1 MNTVIVIEYRKAKG
15 KETCGMDEGMAL
27 QDEKIDNSLNLSL
40 QLPEAERMQS
50 ESLQYGYN
58 QETKRWQ
65 IIVKYIGDIKRFEE
79 IFQDTE
85 VVELLNQYA
94 IITTREEYIA
104 AIAAMPEIE
113 YVEKPKKLYFN
124 LEQGRNA
131 SCING
136 VQRVSNLSGGQ
147 AGMGGGRPRLSGRG
161 VLVGIIDSGIDYF
174 HPTFRD
180 EEGNTRIRYLWDQ
193 SASKTQSEGRVPAGY
208 GFGAQYSSED
218 INEALQAEST
228 FEGESIVPVT
238 DRGSGHGTAVAGVA
252 AGNGRGSS
260 GYRYRGIAVESELLV
275 VKLGRSEQDFAGTT
289 EVMEGLDYVM
299 RKAIEL
305 QMPVAINLSFGN
317 NNGAHDGQ
325 SLFENYITSLNGVWK
340 NAIIIA
346 SGNEGDAR
354 HHARLQ
360 LSEQEETLSFAIGTN
375 ERSLSLQIWKSYVDD
390 FAIWLESPSG
400 QRIQIVREEGSAIT
414 YNIGSDKILIFYG
427 APNPYMISQEI
438 FIEWIPRRTGDTV
451 GSGIWKVGFV
461 PEEIKDGT
469 VELWLPTIEAI
480 GLSTGFLSAEP
491 DTTLTIPATA
501 RDVITVGAY
510 QSDNNSVAS
519 FSGRGNTTDRRNM
532 PTLVA
537 PGVGVITASPRGGY
551 GPKTGTSIAAPFVTG
566 SAALMMEWGIVK
578 GNDPYL
584 YGEKI
589 KAYLMKGARPLPG
602 ERVPSVR
609 QGFGALCLRDSLPG

>member
-438 FIEWIPRRTGDTV
+438 R
-451 GSGIWKVGFV
+451 
-461 PEEIKDGT
+461 
-469 VELWLPTIEAI
+469 LEAEF
-480 GLSTGFLSAEP
+480 GK
-491 DTTLTIPATA
+491 
-501 RDVITVGAY
+501 
-510 QSDNNSVAS
+510 SV
-519 FSGRGNTTDRRNM
+519 
-532 PTLVA
+532 
-537 PGVGVITASPRGGY
+537 
-551 GPKTGTSIAAPFVTG
+551 
-566 SAALMMEWGIVK
+566 
-578 GNDPYL
+578 L
-584 YGEKI
+584 YRK
-589 KAYLMKGARPLPG
+589 K
-602 ERVPSVR
+602 
-609 QGFGALCLRDSLPG
+609 